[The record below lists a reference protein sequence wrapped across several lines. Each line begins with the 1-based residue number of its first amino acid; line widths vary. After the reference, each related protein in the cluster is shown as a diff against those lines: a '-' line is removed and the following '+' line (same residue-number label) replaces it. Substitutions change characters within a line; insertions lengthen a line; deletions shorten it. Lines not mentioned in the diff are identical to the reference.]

1 MTHGG
6 PVLAFAYPV
15 LHLVLVIMFD
25 CPPADFHH
33 ASAAWGN
40 AAAPC

>member
-6 PVLAFAYPV
+6 PVLVFAQPV
-15 LHLVLVIMFD
+15 QLLVHVIIFD

-33 ASAAWGN
+33 A
-40 AAAPC
+40 